1 MVNDTPTDESQP
13 TADAFPLRLD
23 NPTACAAVRSW
34 LIEAG
39 FDEATI
45 CRALAIDEMSN
56 FRTVTPEVADRN
68 AEGALLPLLIR
79 LFLFSVSLPRA
90 AVEEAIEPEM
100 LEAFATLGLLQ
111 LGDFAVGQ
119 ERGEWWYAPV
129 LLYPVGGFLIASDR
143 HDSPDGVPFVPPADI
158 VFPAIFA
165 GTLRFLQLL
174 PSGPMEAALDLC
186 SGSGIAAMVLGRTAG
201 RAVAADITARAT
213 HFAHFNRLLNDCRN
227 VAVVQGDLYTP
238 VAGETFDWIVAHP
251 PYVPALDDTMIYR
264 DGGATG
270 ESIVRGCVEGLPRHL
285 RPGGIF
291 LTLCAGWD
299 TDAGAFEERARAW
312 LGGARDEFDVLFA
325 VGNEK
330 SPRDFVNEWA
340 AHRDEAA
347 RGEIGRWD
355 AVFDRIGARSQVY
368 GALAMRRRARM
379 PGTVTTE
386 RPARTARYDLSAV
399 TDAACFAWMFRWQDW
414 TAEKRAA
421 GALSGAIADL
431 HLRLPA
437 TTRVIVTHTVTDGT
451 LAPSRFVIESPRP
464 FLATTR
470 VDAWMAALLNR
481 FDGERPARAVYD
493 GEHAAGRLPAS
504 FGPDNF
510 ADLIERFIER
520 GYLEIVG
527 SLDIS

>member
-1 MVNDTPTDESQP
+1 MVGDATGMSQP
-13 TADAFPLRLD
+13 TTDAFPLRLD
-23 NPTACAAVRSW
+23 NPNARATVRSW
-34 LIEAG
+34 LIEAQFG
-39 FDEATI
+39 EANV
-45 CRALAIDEMSN
+45 CRALGVEEMSD
-56 FRTVTPEVADRN
+56 FHSVTPETADRD
-68 AEGALLPLLIR
+68 ADGPLLPLLIR
-79 LFLFSVSLPRA
+79 LFLFSLPVPRT
-90 AVEEAIEPEM
+90 AVEEIIGPEV
-100 LEAFATLGLLQ
+100 LAAFAALGLLR
-111 LGDFAVGQ
+111 LGDFTVGQ

-129 LLYPVGGFLIASDR
+129 MLYPVGGFLIASDR
-143 HDSPDGVPFVPPADI
+143 HDSPDGSPFVPPADI

-165 GTLRFLQLL
+165 GTLRFLRLL
-174 PSGPMEAALDLC
+174 PSGPIEAALDLC

-227 VAVVQGDLYTP
+227 VEVAQGDLYTP

-270 ESIVRGCVEGLPRHL
+270 ESIVRGCVEGLPGHL

-291 LTLCAGWD
+291 LALCAGWD
-299 TDAGAFEERARAW
+299 TDAGAFEERARGW
-312 LGGARDEFDVLFA
+312 LGEARDEFDMLFA

-368 GALAMRRRARM
+368 GALAMRRRL
-379 PGTVTTE
+379 VTPDTGSTA
-386 RPARTARYDLSAV
+386 RPARTARYVLSAA
-399 TDAACFAWMFRWQDW
+399 TDAACFAWMFRWRDW

-421 GALSGAIADL
+421 AALSGAIGDL
-431 HLRLPA
+431 RLRLPA
-437 TTRVIVTHTVTDGT
+437 TMRVVVTHAVTDGI
-451 LAPSRFVIESPRP
+451 LAPSRFVVESSRP

-481 FDGERPARAVYD
+481 FDGERPARAVYER
-493 GEHAAGRLPAS
+493 EHAAGLLPDS
-504 FGPDNF
+504 FGPDDF

-527 SLDIS
+527 SLDIP